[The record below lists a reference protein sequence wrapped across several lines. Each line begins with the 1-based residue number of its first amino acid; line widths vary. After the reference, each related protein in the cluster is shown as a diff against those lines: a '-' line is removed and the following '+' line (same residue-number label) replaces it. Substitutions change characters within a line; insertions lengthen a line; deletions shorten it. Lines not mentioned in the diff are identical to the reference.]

1 MPSKKRRAD
10 SLEVETE
17 ASKLAT
23 KRAQDLELKRQW
35 RPIDLNQESF
45 HLPDGERLHRHPT
58 FTLRRSTMC
67 GIFVRFITPSLI
79 RKMASDMN
87 PEILKF
93 DNGVAFSLTLA
104 SIYKLLAIWIRIY
117 GEQHHPKG
125 VRRGDR
131 PLRDQLS
138 FYQRHFQ
145 ALYPNTPCVGMRFME
160 IMTTHFL
167 FDNRYSK
174 QLSHNFRMI
183 LRGIGSVVAGDEK
196 LLHFTGIYI
205 TLDIYVY
212 LILL

>member
-1 MPSKKRRAD
+1 
-10 SLEVETE
+10 
-17 ASKLAT
+17 
-23 KRAQDLELKRQW
+23 
-35 RPIDLNQESF
+35 
-45 HLPDGERLHRHPT
+45 
-58 FTLRRSTMC
+58 
-67 GIFVRFITPSLI
+67 
-79 RKMASDMN
+79 MASDMN

-104 SIYKLLAIWIRIY
+104 SICKLLAIWIRIY

-125 VRRGDR
+125 VR

-145 ALYPNTPCVGMRFME
+145 ALYPHTPCVGMRFME
-160 IMTTHFL
+160 IMTTLFL
-167 FDNRYSK
+167 FDNRY

-205 TLDIYVY
+205 TLEIYVY